1 MRFKSNAVM
10 QGSPELTLRART
22 GPVDFQVAADGSVK
36 LAVGPLTARVD
47 EVPVT
52 LTIPFLRRGGGVR
65 TIATV
70 GPFSVRLNAVDVEL
84 RPVDARVSGV
94 VGKDGLDGNLEG
106 KIGCRTEL
114 DVEGTIPGKVAKA
127 SFEMVEGHEESGS

>member
-1 MRFKSNAVM
+1 VKFKSHAVM
-10 QGSPELTLRART
+10 QGSPELKLRART
-22 GPVDFQVAADGSVK
+22 GPVDFQVGAEGSVK
-36 LAVGPLTARVD
+36 LALGPFTARVD

-65 TIATV
+65 TIGSV
-70 GPFSVRLNAVDVEL
+70 GPFSVRVTAVDAEV
-84 RPVDARVSGV
+84 RPVDVRVAGV

-106 KIGCRTEL
+106 KVGCRTEL

-127 SFEMVEGHEESGS
+127 SFEMVEGEEEPGS